1 MELTQQA
8 VSMGRRL
15 RVMHNLKTRQP
26 LKALHL
32 VTKDP
37 EERNILLEM
46 QDIIV
51 EELNVKEVVFRQ
63 NEEELVEYQAKANF
77 KVLGRQLGKDMKAAA
92 ARIEKLSNEEI
103 AGLLD
108 GATLVIE
115 VGERSIE
122 LTSESLDIR
131 RFEKENLKI
140 LNEKS
145 LTIALDP
152 QLSPELIQ
160 EGIVRDLTRGIQ
172 NLRKERGLEVS
183 DRISVYIYGGDLI
196 KDSLDNFGDYLTG
209 ETLGEEIIF
218 EKAQDAIEVEAGE
231 EKAFVSFVK
240 V

>member
-1 MELTQQA
+1 
-8 VSMGRRL
+8 
-15 RVMHNLKTRQP
+15 
-26 LKALHL
+26 
-32 VTKDP
+32 
-37 EERNILLEM
+37 LLW
-46 QDIIV
+46 I
-51 EELNVKEVVFRQ
+51 
-63 NEEELVEYQAKANF
+63 
-77 KVLGRQLGKDMKAAA
+77 
-92 ARIEKLSNEEI
+92 
-103 AGLLD
+103 
-108 GATLVIE
+108 
-115 VGERSIE
+115 
-122 LTSESLDIR
+122 
-131 RFEKENLKI
+131 
-140 LNEKS
+140 
-145 LTIALDP
+145 P

>member
-1 MELTQQA
+1 
-8 VSMGRRL
+8 
-15 RVMHNLKTRQP
+15 
-26 LKALHL
+26 L

-46 QDIIV
+46 QDIIM
-51 EELNVKEVVFRQ
+51 EELNVKEVVFRE

-92 ARIEKLSNEEI
+92 ARIEKLTGGEI

-115 VGERSIE
+115 VGQRSVE
-122 LTSESLDIR
+122 LTAESLDIR

-152 QLSPELIQ
+152 QLNPELIQ

-183 DRISVYIYGGDLI
+183 DRIKFTSMG
-196 KDSLDNFGDYLTG
+196 
-209 ETLGEEIIF
+209 
-218 EKAQDAIEVEAGE
+218 AI
-231 EKAFVSFVK
+231 
-240 V
+240 